1 MKDKLDPVEVFA
13 GNTWQTAL
21 VKSLLENAEIE
32 AFLKDEI
39 IGTLQPW
46 WSDAGGAGPIR
57 VFVSYE
63 DEARARIIVE
73 EYLRNVKED

>member
-1 MKDKLDPVEVFA
+1 MKDKEDPVEVFA
-13 GNTWQTAL
+13 GNNWQTAL
-21 VKSLLENAEIE
+21 VKSLLENDGIE

-57 VFVSYE
+57 VFVAIKNE
-63 DEARARIIVE
+63 DQARLIVK
-73 EYLRNVKED
+73 EYLQNVNSD